1 MPYID
6 DHLVMSDKQAVTASA
21 ASTNVI
27 DLGAAGIG
35 DGRGLRLLLNV
46 DEAATASGAATVGFT
61 LQTAVDAVFSTP
73 VQLTV
78 APAIPK
84 ADIVK
89 GATLLEFTIPPS
101 VLRYVRM
108 YYTVATGPLTAGKF
122 TAALVMEK

>member
-46 DEAATASGAATVGFT
+46 DENAAAGGAATVVFA
-61 LQTAVDAVFSTP
+61 LQTAVDAAFSTP
-73 VQLTV
+73 VQLT
-78 APAIPK
+78 ATAAIAK
-84 ADIVK
+84 AAIVK
-89 GATLLEFTIPPS
+89 GANLLEFTIPPS

-122 TAALVMEK
+122 TAALVTEK